1 MVVEEREREGYIRQ
15 SRNNPRSRSLCG
27 PVLRRSSKV
36 STDTVEVKLTC
47 IEREKTEA
55 DLAKDGQKINSTGT
69 GNGANQYI
77 FLSMTA
83 DMFLLWTIFYWSS
96 GRQVHMLVLQIV

>member
-1 MVVEEREREGYIRQ
+1 MVVEERERESYLIRQ

-27 PVLRRSSKV
+27 PVLRRSSEV

-55 DLAKDGQKINSTGT
+55 DFSKDGQKLSSTGT
-69 GNGANQYI
+69 GNGANQY
-77 FLSMTA
+77 
-83 DMFLLWTIFYWSS
+83 Y
-96 GRQVHMLVLQIV
+96 